1 MLPTN
6 KKIAILTDSC
16 ADVPEE
22 YVFKYHIYT
31 VPMLI
36 TCKDGEYKDGITIHA
51 QEVYERLKS
60 GELPKTSTPLGGDIE
75 GMLNYLKKKGYEKV
89 LVLVLSGSLSST
101 VQAVRLI
108 AEDVDIEVYVI
119 DSLSASIGNGA
130 LVIQAAKWRDE
141 GMDFK
146 TLCQK
151 VEALRQDTHVFF
163 SIDTLEYL
171 MKGGRIGKAT
181 AIAGAA
187 LNIKPILSFDEIGEI
202 YTPAK
207 VRGSKMVTKKLI
219 GIVEELA
226 ARPEYTGKHYNLI
239 VADGGAP
246 KERDTLEEK
255 LIAVFPDYNEIYRA
269 NIGAALSTYLGD
281 GLLGAGIQFLPD

>member
-36 TCKDGEYKDGITIHA
+36 TCKDGEYKDRITIHA
-51 QEVYERLKS
+51 QEVSERLKS

-89 LVLVLSGSLSST
+89 LVLVLSGSFSST

>member
-246 KERDTLEEK
+246 KERDVLEEK